1 MQEILFLKV
10 KNNDVVKGN
19 QYRTLILISFSALK
33 PSKLM
38 PLFTIGIEE
47 EFQTIDP
54 VTRELR
60 SHMSKIVEGG
70 QIILQERVKAEMHQA
85 VVEVGTNIC
94 YNIQEAREEVTDLR
108 RNIIQLAE
116 QNNLL
121 LAAAGTHPFSD
132 WQDQLITPSPH
143 YDSLID
149 EMRDVA
155 RGNLIFGLH
164 VHVGIQS
171 RNEGIQ
177 ILNAV
182 RYFLPHIYALS
193 TNSPFWCGR
202 NTGFKSY
209 RSKVFDKFPRTGIPE
224 FFASAS
230 EYDEYINLLVK
241 TKCIDSGKKIWW
253 DIRLHPYYD
262 TIEFRICDI
271 PMRVDETICLAALMQ
286 ALVAKIH
293 KLLKQNL
300 NFRSYRKVL
309 INENKW
315 RAARYGIQAKLIDF
329 GKQEEVPYSDLCDE
343 LLDFVDDV
351 LDELGS
357 RNEVAYIKEIL
368 KNGTGADRQL
378 AVFEE
383 TNDLKSVVDYIVQE
397 TRFGI

>member
-1 MQEILFLKV
+1 
-10 KNNDVVKGN
+10 
-19 QYRTLILISFSALK
+19 
-33 PSKLM
+33 M
-38 PLFTIGIEE
+38 PLFTLGIEE

-54 VTRELR
+54 ITRELR

-70 QIILQERVKAEMHQA
+70 RITLQERVKAEMHQA

-94 YNIQEAREEVTDLR
+94 HNIQEARAEVIELR
-108 RNIIQLAE
+108 RHIIELAD
-116 QNNLL
+116 QNNLQV
-121 LAAAGTHPFSD
+121 AAAGTHPFSD

-224 FFASAS
+224 FFASAT
-230 EYDEYINLLVK
+230 EYDEYIALLVK

-253 DIRLHPYYD
+253 DIRLHPYFD

-286 ALVAKIH
+286 ALVAKIY
-293 KLLKQNL
+293 KLMKQNL
-300 NFRSYRKVL
+300 NFRPYRKVL

-378 AVFEE
+378 AVFEK
-383 TNDLKSVVDYIVQE
+383 TNDLKSVVDFIVQE
-397 TRFGI
+397 TKFGIY

>member
-1 MQEILFLKV
+1 
-10 KNNDVVKGN
+10 
-19 QYRTLILISFSALK
+19 
-33 PSKLM
+33 M
-38 PLFTIGIEE
+38 PLFTLGIEE

-70 QIILQERVKAEMHQA
+70 QITLHERVKEEMHQA

-94 YNIQEAREEVTDLR
+94 HNIQEARAEVTELR
-108 RNIIQLAE
+108 KHIIELADQ
-116 QNNLL
+116 QNLRV
-121 LAAAGTHPFSD
+121 AAAGTHPFSD
-132 WQDQLITPSPH
+132 WQDQLITPNER
-143 YDSLID
+143 YDALID

-164 VHVGIQS
+164 VHVGIES
-171 RNEGIQ
+171 REEGIQ

-209 RSKVFDKFPRTGIPE
+209 RSKVFDKFPRTGIPD
-224 FFASAS
+224 FFASAN
-230 EYDEYINLLVK
+230 EYDEYIKLLVK
-241 TKCIDSGKKIWW
+241 TNCIDNGKKIWW
-253 DIRLHPYYD
+253 DIRLHPYFD

-271 PMRVDETICLAALMQ
+271 PMRIDETICIAALIQ
-286 ALVAKIH
+286 ALVAKMH

-300 NFRSYRKVL
+300 SFRPYRKVL

-315 RAARYGIQAKLIDF
+315 RAARYGIQGKLIDF
-329 GKQEEVPYSDLCDE
+329 GKQEEVPYRDLCGE

-357 RNEVAYIKEIL
+357 RKEVEYIKEIL
-368 KNGTGADRQL
+368 DHGTGADRQL
-378 AVFEE
+378 AVFEQ
-383 TNDLKSVVDYIVQE
+383 TGVDLKAVVDYIVEE
-397 TRFGI
+397 TKFGIY

>member
-1 MQEILFLKV
+1 
-10 KNNDVVKGN
+10 
-19 QYRTLILISFSALK
+19 
-33 PSKLM
+33 M
-38 PLFTIGIEE
+38 PLFTLGIEE

-70 QIILQERVKAEMHQA
+70 QITLHERVKAEMHQA

-94 YNIQEAREEVTDLR
+94 HNIQEARAEVTELR
-108 RNIIQLAE
+108 RHIIELADQ
-116 QNNLL
+116 QNLWV
-121 LAAAGTHPFSD
+121 AAAGTHPFSD
-132 WQDQLITPSPH
+132 WQDQLITPNER
-143 YDSLID
+143 YDALID

-171 RNEGIQ
+171 RQEGIQ

-224 FFASAS
+224 FFSSAS
-230 EYDEYINLLVK
+230 EYDEYINLLIK
-241 TKCIDSGKKIWW
+241 TNCIDNGKKIWW
-253 DIRLHPYYD
+253 DIRLHPYFE

-271 PMRVDETICLAALMQ
+271 PMRIDETICLAALMQ

-293 KLLKQNL
+293 KLMKQNL
-300 NFRSYRKVL
+300 NFRPYRRVL

-315 RAARYGIQAKLIDF
+315 RAARYGIQGKLIDF
-329 GKQEEVPYSDLCDE
+329 GKQQEVPYRDLCGE

-357 RNEVAYIKEIL
+357 RKEVEYIKEIL
-368 KNGTGADRQL
+368 DHGTGADRQL
-378 AVFEE
+378 SVFEQ
-383 TNDLKSVVDYIVQE
+383 TGDLKKVVDYIVEE
-397 TRFGI
+397 TKQGIY

>member
-1 MQEILFLKV
+1 
-10 KNNDVVKGN
+10 
-19 QYRTLILISFSALK
+19 
-33 PSKLM
+33 M
-38 PLFTIGIEE
+38 PLFTLGIEE

-70 QIILQERVKAEMHQA
+70 QITLQERVKAEMHQA

-94 YNIQEAREEVTDLR
+94 HNIQEARAEVTELR
-108 RNIIQLAE
+108 KHIIELAD
-116 QNNLL
+116 QQNLL
-121 LAAAGTHPFSD
+121 VAAAGTHPFSD
-132 WQDQLITPSPH
+132 WQDQLITPNER
-143 YDSLID
+143 YDALID
-149 EMRDVA
+149 ELRDVA

-164 VHVGIQS
+164 VHVGIES
-171 RNEGIQ
+171 REEGIQ

-209 RSKVFDKFPRTGIPE
+209 RSKVFDKFPRTGIPDY
-224 FFASAS
+224 FASAN
-230 EYDEYINLLVK
+230 EYDEYIKLLVK
-241 TKCIDSGKKIWW
+241 TNCIDNGKKIWW
-253 DIRLHPYYD
+253 DIRLHPYFD

-271 PMRVDETICLAALMQ
+271 PMRIDETICIAALIQ
-286 ALVAKIH
+286 ALVAKMH

-300 NFRSYRKVL
+300 SFRPYRKVL

-315 RAARYGIQAKLIDF
+315 RAARYGIQGKLIDF
-329 GKQEEVPYSDLCDE
+329 GKQEEVPYRELCGE

-357 RNEVAYIKEIL
+357 RHEVEYIKQIL
-368 KNGTGADRQL
+368 DHGTGADRQL
-378 AVFEE
+378 AVFEQ
-383 TNDLKSVVDYIVQE
+383 TGGDLKAVVDYIVEE
-397 TRFGI
+397 TKAGIY